1 MEIKQIITDLGDDW
15 SGYREIMVS
24 TLFNDNPLIAAI
36 NSYLTGNEG
45 KQLRPILSL
54 LAGGA
59 CGKRNRAV
67 LNCAAVAE
75 MIHTATLM
83 HDDVTDNGNI
93 RRGKP
98 TVKALF
104 SPAAAVLCG
113 DYWLAR
119 ALYLLCTGCS
129 PEILECFTT
138 AVEHL
143 AEGEMIQMN
152 LADTL
157 QMTEEKYYE
166 VISKKTSSLFI
177 AATRSAAIAVNPPK
191 EYIDAITRYALY
203 LGQAFQIRDDIFDYS
218 PDLQTGKAAGADVR
232 ERKITLPLI
241 FAIKNSPAEEGAEI
255 MKKIEGQSSDVAKS
269 ALDFVTAHN
278 GIAAAQEKLA
288 EKAALAKESIAHF
301 PDSIE
306 KRHLLD
312 IAEYLCTCTC

>member
-1 MEIKQIITDLGDDW
+1 MEIKRIITDLGDDW
-15 SGYREIMVS
+15 SGYRNIMVS
-24 TLFNDNPLIAAI
+24 TLFNDNPLITSI
-36 NSYLTGNEG
+36 NNYLTGNGG
-45 KQLRPILSL
+45 KQLRPMLAL

-59 CGKRNRAV
+59 CGKRNETV
-67 LNCAAVAE
+67 LHCAAVAE

-98 TVKALF
+98 TVKAMF
-104 SPAAAVLCG
+104 TSTAAVLCG

-119 ALYLLCTGCS
+119 ALYLLSSKCS
-129 PEILECFTT
+129 PQILECFTT

-177 AATRSAAIAVNPPK
+177 AATRGAAIAVNPPQ

-218 PDLQTGKAAGADVR
+218 PSLQTGKAAGADIK

-241 FAIKNSPAEEGAEI
+241 YAIKESTAEESAEI
-255 MKKIEGQSSDVAKS
+255 MKKIADQSGDVAES
-269 ALDFVTAHN
+269 AIDFVTRHN

-288 EKAALAKESIAHF
+288 EKAALAKESIAPL

-312 IAEYLCTCTC
+312 IAEYLCTRTS